1 MTATQVF
8 IQFLRE
14 TCTFQEYLFFRHII
28 SHDNGNK
35 YFRNRPLFKPDF
47 VEGYLSRNNRPL
59 AGFMSRVFVL
69 APNLT
74 RKSNLNPRWG
84 FIIKTWRGRR
94 GMYSKGRYVLYYR
107 RMWRYWLE
115 KRVEVTDKK
124 LCSPF
129 KKGETYDF
137 KLNNEKVK
145 KINIM

>member
-35 YFRNRPLFKPDF
+35 YFRKRPLFKPDF

-59 AGFMSRVFVL
+59 AGFMSRIFVL

-74 RKSNLNPRWG
+74 KKANLNPRWG
-84 FIIKTWRGRR
+84 YLIKTWTGRR
-94 GMYSKGRYVLYYR
+94 MYYSKGRYVLYYR
-107 RMWRYWLE
+107 RNWRYWLE
-115 KRVEVTDKK
+115 KRVDVGDKK

-129 KKGETYDF
+129 KKGESYNF

-145 KINIM
+145 KINIV